1 MEIPEASVFTVG
13 ITSELPSYTEAIRSP
28 LPSTPP
34 PSYVE
39 AVGVPSLQLD
49 NAASPYPIL
58 YIPPAAT
65 PVQLTQQ
72 LAVQPSPHHVIPQ
85 QQGVG
90 TLGDAPTVII
100 CPHCCSLITTKVQ
113 NKPGSAA
120 WALCCLLAFLG

>member
-1 MEIPEASVFTVG
+1 MEIPEASVFAAG
-13 ITSELPSYTEAIRSP
+13 ITSELPSYTEAIQSP

-39 AVGVPSLQLD
+39 AVGVPPLQLD

-58 YIPPAAT
+58 YIPPAVT

-72 LAVQPSPHHVIPQ
+72 VAVQPSPHHVTPQ
-85 QQGVG
+85 QQVVG
-90 TLGDAPTVII
+90 ALGDAPTAII
-100 CPHCCSLITTKVQ
+100 CPNCHCLITTMVH

-120 WALCCLLAFLG
+120 WTMCCLLAFLG